1 MKKMTNFLP
10 LVEQFHSLQGEG
22 YHAGKSAFF
31 IRLAG
36 CKVGCSWCDT
46 KHSWDEKKY
55 PSISIKKIIDHI
67 IIARDKGAAFCV
79 ITGGEPLQHNLDNLC
94 NAIKQIRIGEK
105 QNSMKIHIET
115 SGVNSLSG
123 RFDWITLSPKRHSP
137 PRNYFLKNCN
147 EIKIIVNELADI
159 QFAIQIKKEIIKQCQ
174 FSKVEDSLKKEDKI
188 FYLQPAWNNKDGFS
202 LAIDF
207 VKNNPD
213 WKLSLQ
219 THKYLKIK

>member
-1 MKKMTNFLP
+1 MTNFLP

-55 PSISIKKIIDHI
+55 PLISIKNIIEHI
-67 IIARDKGAAFCV
+67 KIARGKGASFCV
-79 ITGGEPLQHNLDNLC
+79 ITGGEPLQHNLDKFC
-94 NAIKQIRIGEK
+94 KAIKQMNVEGK

-115 SGVNSLSG
+115 SGVNSIAG
-123 RFDWITLSPKRHSP
+123 AYDWITLSPKRHSP
-137 PRNYFLKNCN
+137 PKNFYLRNCN
-147 EIKIIVNELADI
+147 EIKIIINEQKDI
-159 QFAIQIKKEIIKQCQ
+159 EFAIQIKKEILKQCR
-174 FSKVEDSLKKEDKI
+174 FSKIEDNLTKEDKI
-188 FYLQPAWNNKDGFS
+188 YYLQPGWNNEDGFS

>member
-1 MKKMTNFLP
+1 MTNFLP

-67 IIARDKGAAFCV
+67 IIARDKGASFCV

-115 SGVNSLSG
+115 SGVDSLSG
-123 RFDWITLSPKRHSP
+123 RYDWITLSPKRHSP
-137 PRNYFLKNCN
+137 PRNYFLKNSN
-147 EIKIIVNELADI
+147 EIKIIINEVADI
-159 QFAIQIKKEIIKQCQ
+159 KFAIQIKKEIIKQCQ

-188 FYLQPAWNNKDGFS
+188 FYLQPAWNNRDGYS
-202 LAIDF
+202 LAINF

-219 THKYLKIK
+219 THKYLNIN

>member
-1 MKKMTNFLP
+1 MTNSLP

-46 KHSWDEKKY
+46 KHSWDEAKY
-55 PSISIKKIIDHI
+55 PPISISNIVTQIK
-67 IIARDKGAAFCV
+67 IARKKGASFCV
-79 ITGGEPLQHNLDNLC
+79 ITGGEPLHHNLDNFC
-94 NAIKQIRIGEK
+94 KAIKNETMEEK

-115 SGVNSLSG
+115 SGVSTISG
-123 RFDWITLSPKRHSP
+123 MYDWITLSPKRHNP
-137 PRNYFLKNCN
+137 PQNYFLKNCN
-147 EIKIIVNELADI
+147 EVKIIINDKKDI
-159 QFAIQIKKEIIKQCQ
+159 EFAVEIKKEILNNFETSKISDTSEKQ
-174 FSKVEDSLKKEDKI
+174 DKI
-188 FYLQPAWNNKDGFS
+188 YYLQPAWCNKNGLS

-213 WKLSLQ
+213 WNLSLQ
-219 THKYLKIK
+219 THKFLEIK

>member
-1 MKKMTNFLP
+1 MTNFLP

-46 KHSWDEKKY
+46 KYSWDEKKY
-55 PSISIKKIIDHI
+55 PSISIQKIIEHI
-67 IIARDKGAAFCV
+67 KIARAKGASFCV
-79 ITGGEPLQHNLDNLC
+79 ITGGEPLQHNLDNFC
-94 NAIKQIRIGEK
+94 KAIKQMTMGEK
-105 QNSMKIHIET
+105 QKSMKIHIET
-115 SGVNSLSG
+115 SGVNSISG
-123 RFDWITLSPKRHSP
+123 TYDWITLSPKRHSP
-137 PRNYFLKNCN
+137 PKNYYLKNCN
-147 EIKIIVNELADI
+147 EIKIIINEKKDI
-159 QFAIQIKKEIIKQCQ
+159 EFAIQIKKEILKQCRA
-174 FSKVEDSLKKEDKI
+174 SIIEDGLTKEDKI
-188 FYLQPAWNNKDGFS
+188 YYLQPGWENEDGFS

>member
-1 MKKMTNFLP
+1 MTNFLP
-10 LVEQFHSLQGEG
+10 IVEQFHSLQGEG

-46 KHSWDEKKY
+46 KDSWDEKKY
-55 PSISIKKIIDHI
+55 PTICIENIINQIK
-67 IIARDKGAAFCV
+67 IARKKGASFCV
-79 ITGGEPLQHNLDNLC
+79 ITGGEPLQHNLDNFC
-94 NAIKQIRIGEK
+94 KAIKKETIGEK

-115 SGVNSLSG
+115 SGVSSISG
-123 RFDWITLSPKRHSP
+123 SYDWITLSPKRHSP
-137 PRNYFLKNCN
+137 PKKYFLEHCN
-147 EIKIIVNELADI
+147 EVKIIINDKKDI
-159 QFAIQIKKEIIKQCQ
+159 EFAAEIKKAI
-174 FSKVEDSLKKEDKI
+174 FKKFQISDHENI
-188 FYLQPAWNNKDGFS
+188 FNKKNKRYYLQPAWNNENGLS

-213 WKLSLQ
+213 WNLSLQ